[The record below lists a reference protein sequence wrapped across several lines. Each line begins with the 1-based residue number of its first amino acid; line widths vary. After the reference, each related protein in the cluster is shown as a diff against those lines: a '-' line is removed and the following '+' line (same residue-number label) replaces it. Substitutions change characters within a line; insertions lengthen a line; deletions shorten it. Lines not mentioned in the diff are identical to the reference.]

1 MNETIFSA
9 LLQPTYT
16 VFRTTRT
23 PRQHWH
29 IYLKWTERSFVEANI
44 AFKADRSKENPVLK
58 SWYKGELTFFDNYV
72 IPLAVQLKDIDAFV
86 VRSDEYL
93 INALE
98 NRKLWAKTGK
108 DIVAAFNA
116 NYNGATDAAN
126 AAKIDL
132 AKAMVDDGTQKAS
145 TPLDGELPKHL
156 QRLVDW
162 NVEVLQRL
170 LKQILAKRA
179 AAAGKSGQTETA
191 EFHKKLEGQIVVDEV
206 VESISFP
213 EFDPSTSA
221 GKLDANSV
229 ELNLAAA
236 AQLREYVTKIGHQF
250 ANHPF
255 HCLDHGSQVS
265 MTANKLLSRIVSPAS
280 SGFSNDASELHKQTF
295 GLASDPLT
303 QFAVV
308 FAALI
313 HDIDH
318 TGVPNAQL
326 VRENHELA
334 ARYKHRSIAE
344 QHSIDLAWSM
354 LMQPGF
360 GDLTASIFADATELL
375 RFRQIIVNSVM
386 ATDCIDKKLDA
397 LRGARWEKAF
407 GEGKGNTSKEDVDRK
422 ATSVIATLMQTADS
436 FHALGHWHLYSKWN
450 ERHFLEMYGA
460 FEKGRLSQD
469 PSVYWYKSEIMFLEQ
484 HVIPLCQKM
493 QETGVFG
500 ASAEEALAFAISN
513 RDQWSAKGGN
523 MVASM
528 MAKYY
533 GKAIEKARADK
544 ILQRK
549 SLSASKA

>member
-1 MNETIFSA
+1 MLE
-9 LLQPTYT
+9 
-16 VFRTTRT
+16 
-23 PRQHWH
+23 
-29 IYLKWTERSFVEANI
+29 
-44 AFKADRSKENPVLK
+44 

-86 VRSDEYL
+86 VCSDEYL
-93 INALE
+93 NYALE
-98 NRKLWAKTGK
+98 NRQRWAKTGK

-116 NYNGATDAAN
+116 KYNGAKDVAD

-132 AKAMVDDGTQKAS
+132 LAKARVDVGTQKTS
-145 TPLDGELPKHL
+145 NPSDGELPKHL

-162 NVEVLQRL
+162 NVELLERL
-170 LKQILAKRA
+170 LKRILAKRA
-179 AAAGKSGQTETA
+179 AAAGMSGQTETPK
-191 EFHKKLEGQIVVDEV
+191 FKKQEGQIVVDEV

-213 EFDPSTSA
+213 ELDPSTSA
-221 GKLDANSV
+221 GKIDANSV
-229 ELNLAAA
+229 ELSLAATS
-236 AQLREYVTKIGHQF
+236 QLREYVTKIGHQF
-250 ANHPF
+250 AQNPF

-265 MTANKLLSRIVSPAS
+265 MTANKLLSRIVSPANKSGS
-280 SGFSNDASELHKQTF
+280 SKYDASELYEQTF
-295 GLASDPLT
+295 GLASDPLA

-313 HDIDH
+313 HDVDH
-318 TGVPNAQL
+318 SGVPNAQL

-334 ARYKHRSIAE
+334 TTYKHRSIAE
-344 QHSIDLAWSM
+344 QHSIDLAWSL

-360 GDLTASIFADATELL
+360 EDLTASIFADATELL
-375 RFRQIIVNSVM
+375 RFRQIVVNSVM
-386 ATDCIDKKLDA
+386 ATDCIDKKLDT

-407 GEGKGNTSKEDVDRK
+407 GEGKGNTSKEDMDRK
-422 ATSVIATLMQTADS
+422 ATCVIATLMQAADS

-460 FEKGRLSQD
+460 FVKGRLSQD
-469 PSVYWYKSEIMFLEQ
+469 PSVYWYKSEMMFLEQ

-493 QETGVFG
+493 EETGVFG
-500 ASAEEALAFAISN
+500 ASAKEALAFAISN

-533 GKAIEKARADK
+533 GKAIEKTRADK

-549 SLSASKA
+549 SLSACKA

>member
-1 MNETIFSA
+1 MNETI
-9 LLQPTYT
+9 LVLQPTYT
-16 VFRTTRT
+16 VFRTEHT

-29 IYLKWTERSFVEANI
+29 VYLKWIERSFDEANT
-44 AFKADRSKENPVLK
+44 AFKAGRSKEDPVE
-58 SWYKGELTFFDNYV
+58 SWYKGELTFFDNYA
-72 IPLAVQLKDIDAFV
+72 IPLAMQLKDIDAFV
-86 VRSDEYL
+86 VCSDEYL
-93 INALE
+93 NYALK
-98 NRKLWAKTGK
+98 NRQRWASSGK

-116 NYNGATDAAN
+116 KYNGAKDAAN
-126 AAKIDL
+126 AANIDL
-132 AKAMVDDGTQKAS
+132 AKAMADAGTPTAS
-145 TPLDGELPKHL
+145 TPSDDGLPKHL

-162 NVEVLQRL
+162 NFEVLQRL

-179 AAAGKSGQTETA
+179 AAGKSGQTETP
-191 EFHKKLEGQIVVDEV
+191 EFKKQEGHIVVEEV
-206 VESISFP
+206 VETISFP
-213 EFDPSTSA
+213 DFDPSTSA
-221 GKLDANSV
+221 DKLDANSV
-229 ELNLAAA
+229 ELSLAAA
-236 AQLREYVTKIGHQF
+236 SQLREYVTKIGHQF
-250 ANHPF
+250 GHHPF

-265 MTANKLLSRIVSPAS
+265 MTANKLLSRIVSPAKSGS
-280 SGFSNDASELHKQTF
+280 SSDASELHKQTF
-295 GLASDPLT
+295 GLGSDPLA

-313 HDIDH
+313 HDVDH
-318 TGVPNAQL
+318 SGVPNAQL

-334 ARYKHRSIAE
+334 VTYKNRSITE

-360 GDLTASIFADATELL
+360 EDLTACIFADATELQ
-375 RFRQIIVNSVM
+375 RFREIIVNSVI
-386 ATDCIDKKLDA
+386 ATDCIDEKLDV

-407 GEGKGNTSKEDVDRK
+407 GEGKGNTSKEDMDRK
-422 ATSVIATLMQTADS
+422 ATSVITTLMQAADS

-469 PSVYWYKSEIMFLEQ
+469 PSVYWYKSEMMFMEQ
-484 HVIPLCQKM
+484 YVIPLCQKM
-493 QETGVFG
+493 QDTGVFG

-513 RDQWSAKGGN
+513 RDQWSTKGGH

-528 MAKYY
+528 MAKYH

-544 ILQRK
+544 ISQRQ